1 MLYHRTN
8 RVQRPPIYRDEFI
21 LVPGHVY
28 SVPTANCLEGMNHR
42 ADIARGTVKCPYRG
56 QRREYSICSAK
67 EYRGQGRENTEDKNG
82 VLREQFNTRKRPW
95 RRYHIAPRS
104 VFSVLTIK
112 TSLPFVAPYT
122 RRRNL
127 LLFTAELLF
136 VGIYFGFVNAKA

>member
-28 SVPTANCLEGMNHR
+28 SVPTANCQKGMNHR

-56 QRREYSICSAK
+56 QGREYSICSAK

-82 VLREQFNTRKRPW
+82 VLREQFNARK
-95 RRYHIAPRS
+95 
-104 VFSVLTIK
+104 K
-112 TSLPFVAPYT
+112 TVAQISHRATVTPF
-122 RRRNL
+122 
-127 LLFTAELLF
+127 
-136 VGIYFGFVNAKA
+136 